1 MCTIPIIYYTLFT
14 LTQGQIF
21 MNNDHITP
29 SILTVI
35 PTKDLDILNDLNCQD
50 TKSIA
55 SLIEENTNEKEKDQN
70 TEEIPAISG

>member
-1 MCTIPIIYYTLFT
+1 MFT

-35 PTKDLDILNDLNCQD
+35 PVNNLDILQDLTCQEN
-50 TKSIA
+50 KSIA
-55 SLIEENTNEKEKDQN
+55 SLIDEKTNEKEKDKDN
-70 TEEIPAISG
+70 NESPAVSG